1 MKKRD
6 DFDRRLKEK
15 FRFAVILTACI
26 FFMELFGGF
35 WTNSLALLSD
45 SAHVF
50 MDFFALGLSWFAL
63 YISAFPPSDT
73 RTYGW
78 HRSEVFASFINGI
91 SLFVVA
97 GVIFYEAY
105 ERIFSPPH
113 VKSMGLLVV
122 ATIGLIANIIVA
134 VKLKEYSHDDLN
146 IKSAFYHVLG
156 DAVASVGVIIGGV
169 IIYFTGL
176 FVVDPI
182 ISVFIGLILLVGAT
196 KITLESSHILL
207 EGVPKGTDINKVAET
222 IKAVEGVSGLHS
234 LHVWS
239 ICSNLYALSAHV
251 EIEDDARNNQKSILT
266 KIEKELTHGFHISHT
281 TLQIECEECKGDDL
295 IKPMNHSHKG
305 HQAGHNH

>member
-1 MKKRD
+1 MKKKD
-6 DFDRRLKEK
+6 DFDKGLKKK
-15 FRFAVILTACI
+15 FRFALILTACI
-26 FFMELFGGF
+26 FFMELVGGF

-50 MDFFALGLSWFAL
+50 MDFFALALSWFAL
-63 YISAFPPSDT
+63 YISFLPPSDT

-105 ERIFSPPH
+105 ERIISPPH
-113 VKSMGLLVV
+113 VKSAGMFIV

-156 DAVASVGVIIGGV
+156 DAIASVGVIIGGLV
-169 IIYFTGL
+169 IHFTGL
-176 FVVDPI
+176 FVADPI
-182 ISVFIGLILLVGAT
+182 ISIFIGLILLVGAT
-196 KITLESSHILL
+196 KVTLESSHILL

-222 IKAVEGVSGLHS
+222 IKAVEGVSGLHN

-251 EIEDDARNNQKSILT
+251 EIEDDSRDNQKSILT
-266 KIEKELTHGFHISHT
+266 KIEKELTHNFHISDT
-281 TLQIECEECKGDDL
+281 TLQIECEECSDDL
-295 IKPMNHSHKG
+295 IKPMNHSHKN
-305 HQAGHNH
+305 HLGHNH